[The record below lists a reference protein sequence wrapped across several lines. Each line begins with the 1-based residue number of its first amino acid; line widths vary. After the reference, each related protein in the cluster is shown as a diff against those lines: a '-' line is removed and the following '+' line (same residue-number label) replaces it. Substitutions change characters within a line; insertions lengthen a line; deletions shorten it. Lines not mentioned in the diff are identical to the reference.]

1 MSRLNI
7 FLLIVVL
14 GCALSVVNAT
24 NRQREVFIDLQ
35 RAQSQEHQLQ
45 LDYAQLQYQ
54 QGALSKTS
62 RIERIATADLKM
74 QPVVP
79 GRTQYLSVDPASVP
93 ADTPPAS
100 GAGAGASDSAS
111 LGTTAGAAR

>member
-14 GCALSVVNAT
+14 GCALAVVNAT

-54 QGALSKTS
+54 QSALSKTS

-93 ADTPPAS
+93 ADMPPAS
-100 GAGAGASDSAS
+100 DARAGASSSAS
-111 LGTTAGAAR
+111 SGTMTRATR